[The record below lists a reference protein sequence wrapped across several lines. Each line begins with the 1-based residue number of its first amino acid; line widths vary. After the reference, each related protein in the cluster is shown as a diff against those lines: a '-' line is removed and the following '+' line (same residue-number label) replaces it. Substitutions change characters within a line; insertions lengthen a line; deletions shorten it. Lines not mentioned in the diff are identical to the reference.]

1 MNRTKTT
8 NPRVARLRKASAPGQ
23 VQNAIGRST
32 GMGGPMDFGTQQ
44 GPVFQ
49 YMTPWMQDKYAINL
63 YHTDWQARKIITIP
77 VHDMLREGWTYDGLS
92 QDLSNKL
99 IETQQR
105 LKVLEHFKQ
114 AGRLERLV
122 GGAVI
127 YLGVV
132 DGQSDARKPLD
143 VEALD
148 VGCLRFLNVIPR
160 NALAPRALN
169 YDPLSEH
176 YGRPETY
183 IVRGGV
189 EVHHSRFIVFDGD
202 PLLPMPDNLLTPT
215 MYTRNDG
222 FGTSALLPIY
232 DELMRATGTRQAAY
246 QLVQR
251 ASVIIAQ
258 MDTMDLAGTRAGQ
271 QQMAAMADIVNQIN
285 VFQGAVIDRQ
295 PGDADVISTLS
306 ASFGSVP
313 ELLMVFLQVLS
324 AASDIPATRF
334 LGQAPGGLNA
344 TGESDLE
351 NYYGRLASDQ
361 NLTLKPQLVKLL
373 EIMGRSVLGKG
384 FKATDLDILFPP
396 LWSLSELEQS
406 QIRTADVNNVVALTG
421 AGLLD
426 DDSALK
432 ELAERDALLVDID
445 EVEPVEVPPGY
456 DPAGQLDA
464 VNKVVN
470 SAEFKEQDHPRAK
483 DGKFGPGG
491 ESGKNKIKAADVFSH
506 LADAEDSGGKAKVK
520 AAAEALLES
529 QPELALEINRNLI
542 DLGYQPLSP
551 IEKKKSTPSEKGG
564 ESSDSS
570 DRAGIDA
577 PYHRYTRGPKADT
590 GAGYAMFSDDESR
603 VEGTYGKHHHTA
615 DPKDFAP
622 GEVVDADCLRAP
634 IEKALRS
641 EKSLLSELQTTAKDL
656 ASDVNPEDIVDRAG
670 IWDNPDVVEKI
681 YQKVLEP
688 RGIKAV
694 KTNDGLLVFD
704 PSAIKSHGKREDL

>member
-445 EVEPVEVPPGY
+445 EVESVEVPPGY

-464 VNKVVN
+464 VNK
-470 SAEFKEQDHPRAK
+470 ALQEPPAPE
-483 DGKFGPGG
+483 PG
-491 ESGKNKIKAADVFSH
+491 
-506 LADAEDSGGKAKVK
+506 
-520 AAAEALLES
+520 
-529 QPELALEINRNLI
+529 
-542 DLGYQPLSP
+542 
-551 IEKKKSTPSEKGG
+551 
-564 ESSDSS
+564 
-570 DRAGIDA
+570 A
-577 PYHRYTRGPKADT
+577 P
-590 GAGYAMFSDDESR
+590 
-603 VEGTYGKHHHTA
+603 
-615 DPKDFAP
+615 AP
-622 GEVVDADCLRAP
+622 PA
-634 IEKALRS
+634 
-641 EKSLLSELQTTAKDL
+641 
-656 ASDVNPEDIVDRAG
+656 
-670 IWDNPDVVEKI
+670 
-681 YQKVLEP
+681 
-688 RGIKAV
+688 
-694 KTNDGLLVFD
+694 
-704 PSAIKSHGKREDL
+704 